1 MKKKF
6 RKFTAVVI
14 GLTACAY
21 IVVGLNCKVEEQ
33 FISLMTEFSTLLLSC
48 LIGMHFKEI
57 QALLFNKKKRK
68 EREAKRIEASKK
80 YRHLIAVHESGH
92 AIIATALLPCIK
104 VAKISIIPNSES
116 LGRVEYV
123 DVMKLIWFK
132 EECMA
137 LIARSYGGRVA
148 EELIL
153 QVTSTASRKDMQDA
167 TEYAKDFVNSFA
179 MKGKLATEIDDQDFN
194 NVLEK
199 ANLDTIEEVC
209 REAYTLAENTIR
221 QNKEAVCKLA
231 EILEKQEVI
240 HQEEF
245 EQFVKDNNVNEKNL

>member
-1 MKKKF
+1 
-6 RKFTAVVI
+6 
-14 GLTACAY
+14 
-21 IVVGLNCKVEEQ
+21 
-33 FISLMTEFSTLLLSC
+33 
-48 LIGMHFKEI
+48 MHFKEI

-92 AIIATALLPCIK
+92 AIIAAALLPCIK

-245 EQFVKDNNVNEKNL
+245 EKFVKNNNINEKN